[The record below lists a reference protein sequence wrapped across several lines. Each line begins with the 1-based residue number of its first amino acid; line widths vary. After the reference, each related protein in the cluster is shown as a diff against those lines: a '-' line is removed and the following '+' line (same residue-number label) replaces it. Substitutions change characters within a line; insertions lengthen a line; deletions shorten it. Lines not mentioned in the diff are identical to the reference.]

1 MDMSP
6 SLKPY
11 TPLFIALLLLIL
23 LISASASYWVNTY
36 VGLILALGATTF
48 LHTWSAKMARL
59 AGTSRSAMLE
69 AEQQEKRERFK
80 QLMGQLGQLLEREH
94 TFLHS
99 QLLDMNGV
107 QQDAVETLERAF
119 SNIQSLLRSQQ
130 ENIGHIL
137 AFEEDDAQMSM
148 EQFAHDTSG
157 MLDSFVKTTVTI
169 STETMELVDK
179 VSAIDQKMPQV
190 MKALKEIDSIAE
202 QTNLL
207 ALNAAIEAARAGE
220 AGRGFAVVADE
231 VRALSNRST
240 GFSNDIQSQLNQI
253 DAAIK
258 ALNKQIG
265 SVAATDMT
273 YILKA
278 KSEVEAAINHLAKK
292 AESDKVTTV
301 QIDEIASSLVD
312 ASNTAVRGLQFGDIS
327 RQAIEYQQERLRLL
341 EPLVSVLQSLSAE
354 RGAIEGS
361 TLELVE
367 KAVVSAEN
375 SISQYRHNPV
385 SATSMGRG
393 EVELF

>member
-1 MDMSP
+1 
-6 SLKPY
+6 
-11 TPLFIALLLLIL
+11 
-23 LISASASYWVNTY
+23 
-36 VGLILALGATTF
+36 
-48 LHTWSAKMARL
+48 
-59 AGTSRSAMLE
+59 
-69 AEQQEKRERFK
+69 
-80 QLMGQLGQLLEREH
+80 
-94 TFLHS
+94 
-99 QLLDMNGV
+99 
-107 QQDAVETLERAF
+107 
-119 SNIQSLLRSQQ
+119 
-130 ENIGHIL
+130 
-137 AFEEDDAQMSM
+137 
-148 EQFAHDTSG
+148 
-157 MLDSFVKTTVTI
+157 
-169 STETMELVDK
+169 MELVDK